1 MKFTATKIDL
11 TLELTTLSGE
21 EEVLNPKATATAEEI
36 LNTMEVWKSIEI
48 EHKGNNIKILAEQLA
63 IVYPKKSEWFL
74 QNFDVKTLSDI
85 VVYVASSMGGVR
97 KNAESSN

>member
-1 MKFTATKIDL
+1 MKFTAQKIDL
-11 TLELTTLSGE
+11 VLELVTLTGG
-21 EEVLNPKATATAEEI
+21 EEVLSPKASPTAEEI
-36 LNTMEVWKSIEI
+36 LNTMDVWKSIEK
-48 EHKGNNIKILAEQLA
+48 EKKGNNIGILADQLA
-63 IVYPKKSEWFL
+63 IVYPKTSDWFL